1 MLAEGASSDQRS
13 RCHGRRRGDRMPGS
27 LRLTTFKDV
36 DLADDFFDSLK
47 AQYAEFPEMPSPQVL
62 QAWP

>member
-1 MLAEGASSDQRS
+1 
-13 RCHGRRRGDRMPGS
+13 MPGS